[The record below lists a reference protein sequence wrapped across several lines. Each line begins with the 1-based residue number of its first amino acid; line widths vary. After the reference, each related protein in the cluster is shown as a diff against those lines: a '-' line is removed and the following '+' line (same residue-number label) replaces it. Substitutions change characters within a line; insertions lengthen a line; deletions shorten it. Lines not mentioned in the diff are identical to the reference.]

1 MLVLLFGI
9 YCQLEAHIRT
19 VYVYI
24 YLAVSPQDC
33 VQDITSAAWVVQI
46 QNSRILKHATLITAT
61 LIPPLGSGT
70 ETSIEYGRA

>member
-33 VQDITSAAWVVQI
+33 VQDITSAA
-46 QNSRILKHATLITAT
+46 
-61 LIPPLGSGT
+61 
-70 ETSIEYGRA
+70 